1 MLYSSTTILFLLT
14 TFGPCFAPPPHR
26 SKSPDLSSLQIVYE
40 DFTRALDEVEP
51 KFGAKTADMEGFFRG
66 GIVNYGEPFDM
77 LCGTIGRVIEQMK
90 TSKKTPLMSLLM
102 EGERETGKTALA
114 TYLAHMS
121 DVPFV
126 RVISADTMIGMSEAG
141 KALEIQRHF
150 LEAYKS
156 PLSLIVIDDLE
167 RLIEYIR
174 VGPRF
179 SNYVLQAL
187 LVLLKKPPP
196 EDRRLLVIATTS
208 IPLLLDDLGL
218 TQSFSLSQHVPK
230 LEPGEGGIAKVLK
243 DSGVK
248 EGDVESI
255 AKAIT
260 NPIGIKRLLMIVEMA
275 RCNSEGEGDDIDL
288 SVFMECLHTVGY

>member
-1 MLYSSTTILFLLT
+1 
-14 TFGPCFAPPPHR
+14 
-26 SKSPDLSSLQIVYE
+26 
-40 DFTRALDEVEP
+40 
-51 KFGAKTADMEGFFRG
+51 
-66 GIVNYGEPFDM
+66 
-77 LCGTIGRVIEQMK
+77 
-90 TSKKTPLMSLLM
+90 
-102 EGERETGKTALA
+102 
-114 TYLAHMS
+114 
-121 DVPFV
+121 
-126 RVISADTMIGMSEAG
+126 
-141 KALEIQRHF
+141 

-196 EDRRLLVIATTS
+196 EDKRLLVIATTS
-208 IPLLLDDLGL
+208 IPLLLEDLGL
-218 TQSFSLSQHVPK
+218 TQSFSLSQHVPM

-243 DSGVK
+243 ESGVK
-248 EGDVESI
+248 EGDIDSI

-260 NPIGIKRLLMIVEMA
+260 KPIGIKRLLMIVEMA
-275 RCNSEGEGDDIDL
+275 RCNSEEGGDEDINL